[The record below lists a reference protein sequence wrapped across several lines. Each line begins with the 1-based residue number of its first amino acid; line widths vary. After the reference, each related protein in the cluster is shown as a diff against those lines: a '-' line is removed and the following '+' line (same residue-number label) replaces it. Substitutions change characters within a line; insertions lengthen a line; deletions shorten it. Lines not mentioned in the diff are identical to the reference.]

1 MVATQEQAVMPQKK
15 EKKSFM
21 SRLRRSKKETKK
33 DDDRSPSKEPT
44 ADAVTREGVPVIS
57 STPEGAHVFKPSDVR
72 QNKQSSV
79 KNGKKM
85 FKKTLI
91 LEKAPNARDSAFSG
105 PPRYDWIDIV
115 SLILSFVGLCFRH
128 RWSSSMVP
136 NLVLGKF

>member
-1 MVATQEQAVMPQKK
+1 MPQKK

-57 STPEGAHVFKPSDVR
+57 STPEGAHIFKPSDVR